1 METVISFRLLIT
13 VAALLR
19 RKFLKWVM
27 KTRLTTRIRLIS

>member
-1 METVISFRLLIT
+1 MVLSKLLIT

-27 KTRLTTRIRLIS
+27 RIRLTTRIRLIS